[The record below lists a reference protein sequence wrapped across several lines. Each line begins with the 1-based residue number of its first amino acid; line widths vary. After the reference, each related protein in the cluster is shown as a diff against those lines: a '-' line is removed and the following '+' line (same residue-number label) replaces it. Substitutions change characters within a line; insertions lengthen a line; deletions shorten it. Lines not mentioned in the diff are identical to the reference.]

1 MFSKE
6 KAFQHYINYGI
17 KEGRFP
23 NKDIYDKYNSFDWD
37 FYKSFYSDIRFIDSK
52 NDAFQHYINYGIKER
67 RFPNKDIYD
76 KYNSFDCDFY
86 KSFYSDIRFISSK
99 EEAFQ
104 HYINNGIKEGRF
116 PNKNNLIKEYYY
128 FDWKFYCSLYSLKNI
143 NNKMDAYNNWKN
155 MKNNIREYNY
165 SKIND
170 NESIITFIIPTIGRK
185 SLLDSINSLY
195 NLKNDKWRA
204 IIIFDG
210 IKNNYDITDK
220 RITCIEIKKNG
231 NIGLNHGNSGIVR
244 NYGLNYDVETEWIGF
259 LDDDD
264 TLSPNYIDYLL
275 EEIEINKNIDICIFR
290 MIDKDKNITP
300 NQYIHGI
307 IENQVGISF
316 AIKKNVADKIRF
328 INSDNEDYLYLKEAE
343 YRLYNIIIS
352 PYVAYF
358 IKISPYQCDICDRKY
373 INLLKQEESRQEE
386 SSKEESS
393 QEEPIKDESSK
404 EESSKEESSKDES
417 SQEEPIKYESSQDES
432 SQDESSQ
439 EESNQDESSQE
450 ESSQEEPIKDESSQ
464 DESNQDESN
473 KEESSQDESNQDE
486 PIKYESSQDES
497 SQDESIKYESSQEE
511 SSQEESNQE
520 ESSQDESSQEES
532 NQDEIKQDEANKFS
546 IIMTYYNR
554 REQAIYT
561 LNRFEYLYGNN
572 YNFEIII
579 VDDNSN
585 DNERLD
591 DIINLYSFTIIYV
604 YIPTNKKTWK
614 NPCIPYNIGFGKAS
628 GNIIIIQNPE
638 CFHYK
643 NIFDNILKDSL
654 ENTYFTCNVMSSP
667 SFKHNDYLINN
678 IDILSEEKIIEY
690 FENENINSPETIKK
704 GWYNHPIYS
713 NRHFHFCSIIS
724 KKNLD
729 KLNGFNETFQYNYWY
744 DDDEFLFRIKN
755 FLEIKFLD
763 SFVIHLYHKN
773 GSSEHVKNEEI
784 IKSIEI
790 NKNKFDSY
798 KKHSK
803 KYISWLDFEN
813 NIDTN
818 NIYYNNNLI

>member
-1 MFSKE
+1 MILININSFDWDFYKSFYADIRFIPSKE

-52 NDAFQHYINYGIKER
+52 ND
-67 RFPNKDIYD
+67 
-76 KYNSFDCDFY
+76 
-86 KSFYSDIRFISSK
+86 
-99 EEAFQ
+99 AFQ

-373 INLLKQEESRQEE
+373 INLLKQEES
-386 SSKEESS
+386 
-393 QEEPIKDESSK
+393 
-404 EESSKEESSKDES
+404 
-417 SQEEPIKYESSQDES
+417 
-432 SQDESSQ
+432 
-439 EESNQDESSQE
+439 SQE
-450 ESSQEEPIKDESSQ
+450 ESS
-464 DESNQDESN
+464 
-473 KEESSQDESNQDE
+473 
-486 PIKYESSQDES
+486 
-497 SQDESIKYESSQEE
+497 
-511 SSQEESNQE
+511 
-520 ESSQDESSQEES
+520 
-532 NQDEIKQDEANKFS
+532 QDEIKQDEANKFS

-614 NPCIPYNIGFGKAS
+614 NPCIPYNIGFSKAS

-643 NIFDNILKDSL
+643 NIFDNIVKDSL